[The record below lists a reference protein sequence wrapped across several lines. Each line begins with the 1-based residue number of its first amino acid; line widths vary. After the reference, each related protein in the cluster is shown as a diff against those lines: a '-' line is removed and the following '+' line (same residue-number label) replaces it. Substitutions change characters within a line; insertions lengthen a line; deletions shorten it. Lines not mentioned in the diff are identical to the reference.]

1 MKTFKQFLLTEID
14 FPNRE
19 ALLAYKAKH
28 KMRPDTVVN
37 VGGKETT
44 VQKALD
50 KDTDTSGD
58 KKPKVKTV
66 VHDTHTNKVGDQYWK
81 KPDAEMI
88 SREHDEIAHQI
99 DVGNE
104 HPDWAPDHVQSQL
117 KKLQDSGDWEKA
129 MKNAKTIN
137 ISPDDKDLTDIGNT
151 EAGGSE
157 GLDALDLDLEKV
169 TRVKKQFKDNAA
181 GTGKAMEKPI
191 ILYDKATGHKHLL
204 AGNTRLTH
212 GIVDRKSTVPVT
224 AIEYDSS
231 K

>member
-1 MKTFKQFLLTEID
+1 MKTFKQYVLSEDWWSDMTPDEQNQYLQDHPKSE
-14 FPNRE
+14 
-19 ALLAYKAKH
+19 KAK
-28 KMRPDTVVN
+28 N
-37 VGGKETT
+37 A
-44 VQKALD
+44 KA
-50 KDTDTSGD
+50 KAD
-58 KKPKVKTV
+58 KKPQDKTTTV
-66 VHDTHTNKVGDQYWK
+66 SHKRKVGGQNWK

-88 SREHDEIAHQI
+88 SREHDEIATQI

-104 HPDWAPDHVQSQL
+104 HPDWAPDHVQTQL
-117 KKLQDSGDWEKA
+117 KKLKDSGDWEKA

-137 ISPDDKDLTDIGNT
+137 ISPDDKDLADIGNT

-157 GLDALDLDLEKV
+157 GLDALDLDPEKV
-169 TRVKKQFKDNAA
+169 TRVKKQFKDNATGA
-181 GTGKAMEKPI
+181 GKDMEKPI

-212 GIVDRKSTVPVT
+212 GIVDRKNTVPVT